1 MDEHEKKGNVT
12 TLQRVARIWSVFIFL
27 ITLLVVIGEVAF
39 PHTGEAYPL
48 IENLM
53 PISMLISIASLGLAW
68 KWELL
73 AGVLNILFFFATFI
87 LYWVINARPFPLK
100 GLAPLSLA
108 VIPGILFIISW
119 WRSRSVDS
127 PET

>member
-1 MDEHEKKGNVT
+1 MDEHGKKRNVA
-12 TLQRVARIWSVFIFL
+12 TLRRVARIWSVILFL
-27 ITLLVVIGEVAF
+27 VTLWIVIGEVAF
-39 PHTGEAYPL
+39 PHTGEDYPP

-53 PISMLISIASLGLAW
+53 PISMLISITSLGLAW

-73 AGVLNILFFFATFI
+73 AGVLNIFFFLATYI

-108 VIPGILFIISW
+108 VIPGVLFIIAW

-127 PET
+127 SEM